1 MYDGGKIITGLLI
14 GIGLVSFPF
23 WYNPGKA
30 FSPPELKIDTPV
42 ILQMKEKKCLEPT
55 PYMRANHMQL
65 IDSWRN
71 AVVREGDRLYVASDG
86 KKYLMSLSNTCL
98 NCHSNKDKF
107 CDRCHSYTGA
117 SPACWSCHVVP
128 QEIKG

>member
-30 FSPPELKIDTPV
+30 VSPPELKIDTPV
-42 ILQMKEKKCLEPT
+42 ILKMKEKKCIEPT
-55 PYMRANHMQL
+55 PYMRANHMEL
-65 IDSWRN
+65 VESWKKS
-71 AVVREGDRLYVASDG
+71 VVREGSRLYVASDG
-86 KKYLMSLSNTCL
+86 KKYRMSLSQTCL

-117 SPACWSCHVVP
+117 SPACWGCHVVP
-128 QEIKG
+128 KEMS

>member
-14 GIGLVSFPF
+14 GSGLVSFPF

-30 FSPPELKIDTPV
+30 GSPHELKIDTPA
-42 ILQMKEKKCLEPT
+42 ILQMKEKKCIEPA
-55 PYMRANHMQL
+55 PYMRANHMEL
-65 IDSWRN
+65 IDSWRKS
-71 AVVREGDRLYVASDG
+71 VVRDGSRLYVASDG
-86 KKYLMSLSNTCL
+86 KKYRMSLSNTCL

-128 QEIKG
+128 REMS

>member
-30 FSPPELKIDTPV
+30 VSPPELKIDTPV
-42 ILQMKEKKCLEPT
+42 ILQMKEKKCIEPT
-55 PYMRANHMQL
+55 AYMRANHMEL
-65 IDSWRN
+65 VESWKKS
-71 AVVREGDRLYVASDG
+71 VVREGGRLFVASDG
-86 KKYLMSLSNTCL
+86 KKYRMSLSNTCL

-117 SPACWSCHVVP
+117 SPACWGCHVVP
-128 QEIKG
+128 KEMS